1 MIKMD
6 LMSLSMNSIIYVIA
20 ESIIIDSVSLYTEL
34 SCFFTC
40 LIISH
45 WVADVVNLPECLATS
60 PWLGYFC
67 IPINIL
73 RFCFRTQ
80 LSLTFQALLSLPAQ
94 NL

>member
-45 WVADVVNLPECLATS
+45 WVADVVNLP
-60 PWLGYFC
+60 
-67 IPINIL
+67 
-73 RFCFRTQ
+73 
-80 LSLTFQALLSLPAQ
+80 
-94 NL
+94 

>member
-1 MIKMD
+1 MSLCNVVNLSSSFLALWNIMIKMD

-45 WVADVVNLPECLATS
+45 WVADVVNLP
-60 PWLGYFC
+60 
-67 IPINIL
+67 
-73 RFCFRTQ
+73 
-80 LSLTFQALLSLPAQ
+80 
-94 NL
+94 